1 MEQQDFIDLFKD
13 MMNHIYD
20 YAALETHPLARL
32 VELPV
37 DAHTSRAEYLQQTVY
52 QAIEK
57 LRPPGG
63 EAPGHP
69 EGRPYFIL
77 QRRYVD
83 GMTPQALAVE
93 LHVSERQLRRDQ
105 SRALEALASNLWDQ
119 LFGNILQSPA
129 DKSKDSPGGVMAF
142 PLRPEHLDLTQ
153 ITRGVVETLHSYAE
167 AEGIHL
173 HFDHPARPIPVL
185 TDRIILRQI
194 LFSLCN
200 YAFSLCTDRKVR
212 IEASSQSGM
221 ASVGIRTRVDDQW
234 AELQAN
240 QQEDS
245 LASARLWSQQI
256 GAELLERYPQRKRA
270 GYVSLRLSL
279 PGKSQPAIL
288 VVDDQQPALRMY
300 QRYLGQTGYKV
311 IGISDPR
318 QVLPLLPKVQPALI
332 LLDVMMPDVD
342 GWEILQTL
350 RLDEQARL
358 IPVIVCSAWEAGEM
372 AKSLGAADFL
382 KKPITQKG
390 LLAALERLDLPAS
403 DRLGG

>member
-1 MEQQDFIDLFKD
+1 MDQQDFVDLFKD
-13 MMNHIYD
+13 LMNHIYD

-37 DAHTSRAEYLQQTVY
+37 DLHTSRAEYLQQIVY
-52 QAIEK
+52 QAIEM

-69 EGRPYFIL
+69 EGRPYLIL
-77 QRRYVD
+77 QRRYID
-83 GMTPQALAVE
+83 GMAPQALAAE

-153 ITRGVVETLHSYAE
+153 IARGVVETLHSYAE
-167 AEGIHL
+167 AEGLHL
-173 HFDHPARPIPVL
+173 HFDRPARPIPVL

-200 YAFSLCTDRKVR
+200 YAFSLCADREVR
-212 IEASSQSGM
+212 IETCSQSGL
-221 ASVGIRTRVDDQW
+221 AAVEIRVRVEDDR
-234 AELQAN
+234 ATGED
-240 QQEDS
+240 QQGAP

-256 GAELLERYPQRKRA
+256 GAELVERYPRRTKSGQA
-270 GYVSLRLSL
+270 CLRLSL
-279 PGKSQPAIL
+279 PGKDQPAIL

-318 QVLPLLPKVQPALI
+318 QVLPLLLKVQPVLI

-350 RLDEQARL
+350 RLDERARL

-390 LLAALERLDLPAS
+390 LLGALERLDLPAL
-403 DRLGG
+403 DKLGG